1 MTPST
6 SDHPTAREQTSG
18 PYRERPPHPALAR
31 YLVCAWLRS
40 SPDGASEHVA
50 RVVPDGC
57 IDVVWFGDGQLTIAG
72 PDTQPVLSPL
82 PAGAAV
88 AGVRFRPGMAPS
100 LLGVPASA
108 LLDLRVAL
116 EEVWGDDARRL
127 ADRHERLASAGA
139 RLAALEEALV
149 ARLPNARPADE
160 RVQAAIAQLT
170 RSPTTDVSALS
181 RTLGVSER
189 QLLRQFTAAV
199 GYGPKTLGRVLRF
212 QRVRMLAERML
223 PDGLSLAWL
232 ALEAGYADQAHMTRE
247 VTRLAGLP
255 PGALL
260 ASGGAV
266 AMSDSF
272 KTVEG
277 PPRYARR

>member
-1 MTPST
+1 
-6 SDHPTAREQTSG
+6 
-18 PYRERPPHPALAR
+18 
-31 YLVCAWLRS
+31 
-40 SPDGASEHVA
+40 
-50 RVVPDGC
+50 
-57 IDVVWFGDGQLTIAG
+57 
-72 PDTQPVLSPL
+72 
-82 PAGAAV
+82 
-88 AGVRFRPGMAPS
+88 
-100 LLGVPASA
+100 
-108 LLDLRVAL
+108 
-116 EEVWGDDARRL
+116 
-127 ADRHERLASAGA
+127 
-139 RLAALEEALV
+139 
-149 ARLPNARPADE
+149 
-160 RVQAAIAQLT
+160 
-170 RSPTTDVSALS
+170 VSALS